1 MILAQRGIVLGR
13 LAAKVARSHV
23 HAANGLLRCEE
34 LHLDKGKDK
43 DKEEHGH
50 DRMKVKVKV
59 EVKRVVPQAES

>member
-1 MILAQRGIVLGR
+1 MLGR
-13 LAAKVARSHV
+13 LAAKVDRSHV
-23 HAANGLLRCEE
+23 HAANGLRRCEE
-34 LHLDKGKDK
+34 LHLGEDKNKDKDK